1 MTGKLILED
10 NTTIEGVSFGANIST
25 AGEVVFSTGMV
36 GYPESLTDPSYKG
49 QILILTYPIVGNY
62 GVPQKKYW
70 ESDSIQI
77 SGLIVSSY
85 TPTPSH
91 FQKEKTLDAWFK
103 EENLPL
109 LEISDTRLLTQ
120 KLRSNGT
127 MVGKIIFDN
136 EIEFY
141 NPDKEN
147 LVEKVSTKEL
157 ITQGRGP
164 KTILL
169 LDCGTKKN
177 IEKCLIERGIKVITA
192 PWDLDPFEENI
203 KFDGLFISNGPG
215 NPKTVKKTIEVI
227 KKVLSRKMPTL
238 GICLGHQLLA
248 LAAEGDTKKL
258 KYGHRSQNQPCI
270 LEGTN
275 RCFITTQNHGFEVSK
290 IPKQFKPWFTNANDG
305 SNEGII
311 HKSLPFMSVQFHP
324 EASAGPVD
332 TEWIFDEFIKHL

>member
-177 IEKCLIERGIKVITA
+177 IEKCLIERGIKVIT
-192 PWDLDPFEENI
+192 
-203 KFDGLFISNGPG
+203 
-215 NPKTVKKTIEVI
+215 
-227 KKVLSRKMPTL
+227 
-238 GICLGHQLLA
+238 
-248 LAAEGDTKKL
+248 
-258 KYGHRSQNQPCI
+258 
-270 LEGTN
+270 
-275 RCFITTQNHGFEVSK
+275 
-290 IPKQFKPWFTNANDG
+290 
-305 SNEGII
+305 
-311 HKSLPFMSVQFHP
+311 
-324 EASAGPVD
+324 
-332 TEWIFDEFIKHL
+332 

>member
-70 ESDSIQI
+70 ESDSIQV